1 MYSIQTMQACIHY
14 SVWKKKS
21 QNLSQWTGT
30 KTFLKAWESSVVINV
45 VDETKRTGAN
55 YSSIKH

>member
-1 MYSIQTMQACIHY
+1 MQACIHD
-14 SVWKKKS
+14 SVWKKNS